1 MEIAWTMNGKDVKEN
16 PRCKVRRTISN
27 NFEISLRTYF
37 IKLLPL
43 STDRE
48 RRQREYS
55 QDTRRATSRRWR
67 DSVHSI
73 REWKRAVDQ
82 LRGRVE
88 IESSNEESQRGFDSI
103 PRKSKRE
110 TGQLQSQQLSTKNEE
125 GRSSPR
131 RASCASLE
139 VVLVTSKIHAES
151 QPVPFARE
159 EEHPSKPVATRLEKG
174 ETGREEERSEREKIL
189 AQSYATGVQ
198 GTGRSSVVGR
208 RGGEGDDVRG
218 GATLRNDDLQV
229 VGERRGNVGKG
240 ERS

>member
-1 MEIAWTMNGKDVKEN
+1 M
-16 PRCKVRRTISN
+16 
-27 NFEISLRTYF
+27 
-37 IKLLPL
+37 
-43 STDRE
+43 
-48 RRQREYS
+48 
-55 QDTRRATSRRWR
+55 
-67 DSVHSI
+67 HSI

-110 TGQLQSQQLSTKNEE
+110 TGQSQQLSTKNEE
-125 GRSSPR
+125 GCSSPR